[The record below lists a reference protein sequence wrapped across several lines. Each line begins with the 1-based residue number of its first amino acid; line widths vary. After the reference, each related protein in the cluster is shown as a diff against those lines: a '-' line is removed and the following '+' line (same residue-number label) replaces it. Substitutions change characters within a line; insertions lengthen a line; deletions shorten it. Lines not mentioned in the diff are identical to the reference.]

1 MILSSLQAEPR
12 WIVMRSENFE
22 VYSSAGERATRETLQ
37 HFERVRGFFEQA
49 SPGTSQ
55 PEFLIRVVV
64 VSDRKEYE
72 ALRPNNFAIAYYLS
86 GRLREYI
93 VIGNAAVQAFP
104 VAVHEYVH
112 LLARQAGL
120 NYPPWLNEGLAE
132 LYSTLKPY
140 GGKIMVGDIINGR
153 MQALQSEKWPP
164 LKEILEAAKD
174 SPYYNEKDRAGKL
187 YNIGWALTHMLSL
200 SDDYRRGFGD
210 VMKLIQAGTASE
222 AALAKVY
229 GKDLKQIEGD
239 LERYVRRATL
249 RAVLFDASLSK
260 LTEKPEPVALD
271 DFEVRMM
278 KAELGEPGRA
288 AKESLRVY
296 EALSAE
302 NPKQAGAKTLLA
314 YAQYREGLRPEAAAS
329 FKTAFE
335 LGERNPKVLWDFG
348 RIAAGTD
355 LELADAALSELLK
368 AQPNRVEV
376 RTELAWVKLRSNQG
390 KQALE
395 TLAPV
400 RQVRPAEAVRFFEVA
415 ALVNQQLGNRDEAVA
430 AAGRMRKV
438 AKEEADIARAEK
450 LVKWLEAAGP
460 TGKVAIRPLAAQPEE
475 ERPRLAQRRQE
486 VIAATSLETKKE
498 IVVPPQPELRGVLV
512 GMDCGSKP
520 PSLSVE
526 AAGKVESVF
535 VDRPEQTVVIGV
547 GGGKVDLRCGA
558 QRPRRVRVAYEEA
571 AGGKKTVRILEF
583 LE

>member
-1 MILSSLQAEPR
+1 
-12 WIVMRSENFE
+12 MRSENFE

-37 HFERVRGFFEQA
+37 HFERVRGFFDQA

-72 ALRPNNFAIAYYLS
+72 ALRPNSFAIAYYTS

-112 LLARQAGL
+112 LLARQAQL

-140 GGKIMVGDIINGR
+140 GGKIMVGDIIPGR

-164 LKEILEAAKD
+164 LKEILEATRE
-174 SPYYNEKDRAGKL
+174 SPFYNEKDKAGKL

-200 SDDYRRGFGD
+200 SDDYRRGFAD
-210 VMKLIQAGTASE
+210 VMKQIQAGMASE
-222 AALAKVY
+222 AALVKVY

-239 LERYVRRATL
+239 LERYVRKATL
-249 RAVLFDASLSK
+249 RAVLFDASLSR

-271 DFEVRMM
+271 DFEVRIM

-288 AKESLRVY
+288 AKESLRVF

-302 NPKQAGAKTLLA
+302 DPKHSGAKTLLA

-329 FKTAFE
+329 FKSAFD

-348 RIAAGTD
+348 RITAGSD
-355 LELADAALSELLK
+355 PELAAAALGELLK

-376 RTELAWVKLRSNQG
+376 RSELAWVKLRNNQA

-400 RQVRPAEAVRFFEVA
+400 RQVRQAEAVRFFEVT
-415 ALVNQQLGNRDEAVA
+415 ALVNRQLGNRDEAIS

-438 AKEEADIARAEK
+438 AKEEADVARAEK
-450 LVKWLEAAGP
+450 LVKWLEAAG
-460 TGKVAIRPLAAQPEE
+460 TAGNVAIKPAAPQASPAVAAEPEE
-475 ERPRLAQRRQE
+475 QLPKPTLRRQE
-486 VIAATSLETKKE
+486 ESPRPPPETKKE
-498 IVVPPQPELRGVLV
+498 TVVPPQPELRGVLV

-520 PSLSVE
+520 PSLNVE
-526 AAGKVESVF
+526 AAGKVESFF
-535 VDRPEQTVVIGV
+535 VDRPEQTDVIGAD
-547 GGGKVDLRCGA
+547 GGKVDLRCGA
-558 QRPRRVRVAYEEA
+558 QRPRRVRVAYEETA
-571 AGGKKTVRILEF
+571 EKRKTVRVLEF